1 MREASGRHRPFT
13 IGLLNG
19 LMIACGPLQ
28 AMYVMAAG
36 TGSAFEGAKMLFAF
50 GLGTL
55 PVLSAFGVLTTLISA
70 SLTHRLLKASGVIVV
85 VLGAVMINRG
95 LILTGSGYD
104 LASLAA
110 SLRKSVDVS
119 RQALAPPPTAMAPAP
134 AAPASQ
140 TIRME
145 ANRFG
150 YSPKRFV
157 LSKGVPVKWVIDGKG
172 ITNCNKRI
180 VAPALNL
187 EFDVKKGVQTI
198 EFTPAKAGIILW
210 SCWMGMLRGEF
221 EVVEAPPALA
231 RQDGRAAPAPLPAET
246 PERGKTHTIAA
257 GDTLRR
263 VAKTWCGDA
272 NRWPDIAAANPGL
285 DPRRLRPGQIIE
297 LPAPAGGAD
306 W

>member
-1 MREASGRHRPFT
+1 
-13 IGLLNG
+13 
-19 LMIACGPLQ
+19 
-28 AMYVMAAG
+28 
-36 TGSAFEGAKMLFAF
+36 MLFAF

-104 LASLAA
+104 LASLAGR
-110 SLRKSVDVS
+110 LRKSADVS
-119 RQALAPPPTAMAPAP
+119 RQAPAPSPPTTMAPAP
-134 AAPASQ
+134 KAPASQ
-140 TIRME
+140 TIEME

-157 LSKGVPVKWVIDGKG
+157 LSKGVPVKWVIDGKE

-198 EFTPAKAGIILW
+198 EFTPAKAGVVPW

-221 EVVEAPPALA
+221 EVVDAPPAARAARRRGRARAFARRDAGTRRDLYDRGGGFLA
-231 RQDGRAAPAPLPAET
+231 PRRQGALWRREPMAGHRRRQSRPRSAPDAGGPDRQAPRAGSLKTAGDKIGRAAARFHAARFPLANARRPA
-246 PERGKTHTIAA
+246 R
-257 GDTLRR
+257 
-263 VAKTWCGDA
+263 
-272 NRWPDIAAANPGL
+272 
-285 DPRRLRPGQIIE
+285 
-297 LPAPAGGAD
+297 
-306 W
+306 

>member
-1 MREASGRHRPFT
+1 
-13 IGLLNG
+13 
-19 LMIACGPLQ
+19 
-28 AMYVMAAG
+28 
-36 TGSAFEGAKMLFAF
+36 
-50 GLGTL
+50 
-55 PVLSAFGVLTTLISA
+55 
-70 SLTHRLLKASGVIVV
+70 LTHRLLKASGVIVV

-104 LASLAA
+104 LASFAA
-110 SLRKSVDVS
+110 LLRTSVDVS
-119 RQALAPPPTAMAPAP
+119 RRAPAPLPPTTMAPAP
-134 AAPASQ
+134 KAPASQ

-157 LSKGVPVKWVIDGKG
+157 LSKGVPVKWVIDGKE
-172 ITNCNKRI
+172 ITDCNKRI

-198 EFTPAKAGIILW
+198 EFTPAKAGVVPW

-221 EVVEAPPALA
+221 VVVDAPPALA
-231 RQDGRAAPAPLPAET
+231 EQDGGAAPAPAAT
-246 PERGKTHTIAA
+246 PERGETYTIAA

-263 VAKTWCGDA
+263 VAKSWCGDA

-297 LPAPAGGAD
+297 LPAPAR
-306 W
+306 